1 MSHLIV
7 TVAGQTGADTLAMG
21 SHHHSLVVL
30 AHIGDRVPGQPGL
43 RAHTLAQLR
52 PPEAPVTL
60 VTRACHAGDTHG
72 HPEVLEEV
80 VTVGSVAPP
89 LTWTDHK
96 PLTLGTG
103 PLLQEGVTRAIDRD
117 CPVSVTLTVLGKLDP
132 GFWLLLFILEACS
145 L

>member
-1 MSHLIV
+1 MSHLIIA
-7 TVAGQTGADTLAMG
+7 VAGHTGADPLTIWG
-21 SHHHSLVVL
+21 HHHSLVVL

-60 VTRACHAGDTHG
+60 VTRACHAGDAHG
-72 HPEVLEEV
+72 HPEILEEV
-80 VTVGSVAPP
+80 ITVRSVGPP

-96 PLTLGTG
+96 PLTLGTR

-117 CPVSVTLTVLGKLDP
+117 CPISVTLTVLGKLDS
-132 GFWLLLFILEACS
+132 GFWLLLVIV
-145 L
+145 